1 MSQRTAFIL
10 AAVLTAFALVIGGA
24 VAGRAIEPAAPEA
37 PAAEVTEPTAIV
49 PQPETQADLQQVLA
63 EREAAYQEL
72 IRQANER
79 LQQAYDQQQSQVA
92 ATAAAP
98 AYPVTPDQAA
108 NIALQAAPGAVLL
121 SQPELVNF
129 QGVMAY
135 EVALD
140 QGLVYVDATTGQ
152 ILYNGTLILADSS
165 YGDDGDDS
173 MGMSAGSG
181 FGGGGEHSG
190 GEHSGGDD
198 HGGDDD

>member
-98 AYPVTPDQAA
+98 AYPFTPDQAT

-173 MGMSAGSG
+173 MGTSAGSG

-190 GEHSGGDD
+190 GDD
-198 HGGDDD
+198 HGDDDD